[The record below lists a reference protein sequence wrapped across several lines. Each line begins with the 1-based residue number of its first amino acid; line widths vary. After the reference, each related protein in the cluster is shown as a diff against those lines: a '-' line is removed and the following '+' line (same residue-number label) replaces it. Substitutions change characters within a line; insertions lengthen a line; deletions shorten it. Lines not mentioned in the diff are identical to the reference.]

1 MRGRVRREALFD
13 ITTLEESKIVT
24 VFVSNLPQRL
34 HWKARFNVRNKFW
47 RKVSSKVNLE
57 DKDGDFIQV
66 SNEFPSPDCVEGIID
81 KVVLERLS
89 SCIIATTKKTCS
101 AENLS
106 NLLSEK
112 GLDEFEVRQS
122 DLSGAPLFAWNS
134 FTFNNI
140 LNRLGEI
147 LYLEDE
153 EFFGSDFSFKR
164 AKILTNQLNFIEE
177 TLSLSCDG
185 VVFPVRVREFRF
197 SFWSNI
203 DLAESNVAKSPKPP
217 VGKAGDSSDS
227 VSSVYSDFSSSL
239 QPFREADKVDKCSVV
254 ARLADGVRAFQTM
267 DEADDTANKE
277 CFNELIPE
285 IGFINVGDSS
295 NVFLKDHVLLV
306 VAALEGSYVLQASLV
321 ADSHSRGGNV
331 SVQTPMFASG
341 GMDSFQCVTQNVL
354 LDRARVDILSM
365 GLLNEADDE
374 VCEMVPCDNDGISW
388 SENVDRAMNAKYGS
402 LYDLQDK
409 VLSVNEKKR
418 RDRALKRNKS

>member
-13 ITTLEESKIVT
+13 ITTLEEI
-24 VFVSNLPQRL
+24 
-34 HWKARFNVRNKFW
+34 
-47 RKVSSKVNLE
+47 
-57 DKDGDFIQV
+57 
-66 SNEFPSPDCVEGIID
+66 
-81 KVVLERLS
+81 
-89 SCIIATTKKTCS
+89 
-101 AENLS
+101 
-106 NLLSEK
+106 
-112 GLDEFEVRQS
+112 
-122 DLSGAPLFAWNS
+122 
-134 FTFNNI
+134 
-140 LNRLGEI
+140 
-147 LYLEDE
+147 
-153 EFFGSDFSFKR
+153 
-164 AKILTNQLNFIEE
+164 
-177 TLSLSCDG
+177 
-185 VVFPVRVREFRF
+185 FPVRVREFRF

-295 NVFLKDHVLLV
+295 N
-306 VAALEGSYVLQASLV
+306 ASLV

>member
-1 MRGRVRREALFD
+1 MRGR
-13 ITTLEESKIVT
+13 
-24 VFVSNLPQRL
+24 
-34 HWKARFNVRNKFW
+34 
-47 RKVSSKVNLE
+47 VNLE

-112 GLDEFEVRQS
+112 GLDEFEVRQVGGNQFVLDFDREELS

-388 SENVDRAMNAKYGS
+388 SENVDRAMNAKNQTLLRSARKILELDKRVGFQFIGNEDDVVK
-402 LYDLQDK
+402 DLMNIELQNND
-409 VLSVNEKKR
+409 
-418 RDRALKRNKS
+418 